1 MTGMRR
7 QTALDENT
15 ELCEVEADDVVETKR
30 SYERARWA
38 SVGCVT
44 GGRTPV
50 REGESAEALEGC

>member
-50 REGESAEALEGC
+50 GG